1 MIKKMI
7 DVAVDSNKT
16 IKLHDYWDKTIDQT
30 MQSCGPNLNYLDI
43 FLPPSTQNKELKIY
57 LFL

>member
-1 MIKKMI
+1 MI

-57 LFL
+57 PFL